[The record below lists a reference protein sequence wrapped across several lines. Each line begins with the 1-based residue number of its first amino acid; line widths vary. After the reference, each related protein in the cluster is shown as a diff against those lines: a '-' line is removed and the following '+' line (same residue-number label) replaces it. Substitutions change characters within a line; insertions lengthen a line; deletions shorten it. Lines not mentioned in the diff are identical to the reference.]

1 MIKFREWYNEEQL
14 IESFEIKDNYK
25 RLSKSEAD
33 KYWMKIFNTSED
45 QLPGLYSSK
54 SQLKCY
60 IVKNE
65 EREYFIYSYI
75 DNSFFEIHFI
85 DVDIKIDGK
94 ENSNKGL
101 TKNSQPVFGAVM
113 SIVLKELEER
123 PLRKIKI
130 SAPEGRETLY
140 KKIIDKTLKKY
151 NIEKDIKIT
160 KTQDNGEIKHHFL
173 LERLGCTKFIFIEL
187 TSSNEEF

>member
-1 MIKFREWYNEEQL
+1 MKKFREWYNEEQL
-14 IESFEIKDNYK
+14 IESFELKDNYK

-33 KYWMKIFNTSED
+33 KHWMKIFNTTEE
-45 QLPGLYSSK
+45 QLPGLYASM

-65 EREYFIYSYI
+65 GREYFIYSYI
-75 DNSFFEIHFI
+75 NNTFLEIHFI
-85 DVDIKIDGK
+85 DINTKVDGT
-94 ENSNKGL
+94 ENHNKGL

-123 PLRKIKI
+123 PSRKIKI
-130 SAPEGRETLY
+130 SAPDGRETLY

-151 NIEKDIKIT
+151 NIEKDIKIS
-160 KTQDNGEIKHHFL
+160 KSKNDENEVKHDFV
-173 LERLGCTKFIFIEL
+173 LE
-187 TSSNEEF
+187 SNEYSFVEISSINETI